1 MARLTRKPLWRG
13 AVGLLAGLYFL
24 VPVAA
29 SVIFTVDVPGQ
40 GFTLDAYSGILS
52 ADGFT
57 DSLLLTL
64 ELAAA
69 TIVLVMVLLV
79 PALVAVRLGAPRL
92 RPLLEIICSLPLVVP
107 SVALVSGYSSVLRW
121 GPEHLSRTP
130 LFQTF
135 TAVQDKR
142 FPFVLVL
149 AYTVMAL
156 PLAYRA
162 LDSGLRAVDVR
173 VLVEA
178 ARSCGASAPRAVL
191 QVVLPNL
198 RGALLNASFLTLAL
212 VLGEY
217 TVGALLGY
225 QPFAV
230 WIVNTGGNQ
239 AQLSVAVSV
248 LSLVVTWMLLLVFAM
263 LGRGAKVPP
272 PATAGGTPNR
282 RAGRDAAAPA
292 PIAQEVA

>member
-1 MARLTRKPLWRG
+1 MARLTRGPLWRG
-13 AVGLLAGLYFL
+13 AVGLVAGLYFV

-29 SVIFTVDVPGQ
+29 SVVFTVDVPGQ
-40 GFTLDAYSGILS
+40 GLTLDAYGGILG

-69 TIVLVMVLLV
+69 TIVLVMLLLV

-92 RPLLEIICSLPLVVP
+92 RPVLEIICSLPLVVP

-191 QVVLPNL
+191 QVVLPNM

-230 WIVNTGGNQ
+230 WIVNTGGDQ

-248 LSLVVTWMLLLVFAM
+248 LSLVVTWLLLLVFAA
-263 LGRGAKVPP
+263 LGRDRSRSLNH
-272 PATAGGTPNR
+272 TSR
-282 RAGRDAAAPA
+282 RAGRDTAAPA
-292 PIAQEVA
+292 PLAQEVA